1 MPWPAEMAFLHRH
14 RGHPYLGPLSVRH
27 VAIQQNSSVLCHLRF
42 NKVISCIVHWF
53 SSSLSAWFLCPFTLL
68 LDLEYHIT
76 CFCLTQKQNPP
87 ACKHL
92 SPNAEL
98 SLLSRGWGRTPPWT
112 LDSFCPSVLSVAH
125 KHHEQKQRGGGGGY
139 FVLQVIVHVKSSQG
153 KTSLGMLLTGSLP
166 WS

>member
-98 SLLSRGWGRTPPWT
+98 SLLSRGWGRTPPCTLWT
-112 LDSFCPSVLSVAH
+112 VSALVCFQLHINTMS
-125 KHHEQKQRGGGGGY
+125 
-139 FVLQVIVHVKSSQG
+139 KSNVGVGVGIS
-153 KTSLGMLLTGSLP
+153 SYRL
-166 WS
+166 